1 MSWAGHGPRSG
12 YLSKEHGTAIAPL
25 GEART
30 WLPHFVGD
38 APDEPLAGGLG
49 NVP

>member
-1 MSWAGHGPRSG
+1 MSGAGHGRRFG
-12 YLSKEHGTAIAPL
+12 YLSREHGTAIAPP

-38 APDEPLAGGLG
+38 APDEPLAGSLG